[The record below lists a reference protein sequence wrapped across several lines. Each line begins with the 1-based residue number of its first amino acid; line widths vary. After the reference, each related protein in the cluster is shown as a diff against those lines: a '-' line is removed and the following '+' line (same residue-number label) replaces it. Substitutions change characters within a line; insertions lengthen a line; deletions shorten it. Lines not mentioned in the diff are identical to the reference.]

1 MNKKD
6 SSYLPK
12 QRTNYHPT
20 ESEVES
26 ATGVDFPINMP
37 NPAVDSIVVNN
48 IAYQEFDYTESMLDT
63 EDSFIC
69 LLYTSISICVSI
81 VCISIGISVSSCI
94 I

>member
-26 ATGVDFPINMP
+26 TTGVDFPINMP

-48 IAYQEFDYTESMLDT
+48 IANQEFDYTESMLDT
-63 EDSFIC
+63 EESFINEKNSAKRKNT
-69 LLYTSISICVSI
+69 Y
-81 VCISIGISVSSCI
+81 
-94 I
+94 